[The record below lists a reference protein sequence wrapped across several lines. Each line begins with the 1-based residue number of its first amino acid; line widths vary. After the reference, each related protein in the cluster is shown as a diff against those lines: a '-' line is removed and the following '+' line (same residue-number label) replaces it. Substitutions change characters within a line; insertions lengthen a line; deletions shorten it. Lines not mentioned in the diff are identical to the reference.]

1 MDARAQ
7 GTFTLRLVNAYERW
21 VAGEQVDYVVE
32 KGRQPRPDLQG
43 KPPADQP
50 TVDAFFRK

>member
-1 MDARAQ
+1 
-7 GTFTLRLVNAYERW
+7 
-21 VAGEQVDYVVE
+21 VDYVVE

-50 TVDAFFRK
+50 TVDNFFRK